1 MAACSGCSG
10 SGSIMSQ
17 RMVYAS
23 QGSYQTLIYDPCTR
37 CGGSGHIKDRHSNQN
52 IEPTGFIDSLSA
64 IITLAI
70 SIFICW
76 NIGETAIYSKLAMNG
91 KFTLMVVSFI
101 FGFLGTSVIL
111 TFPFVQKL
119 MIWVIGFVAIFIG
132 FMILTSLS

>member
-1 MAACSGCSG
+1 MAACSSCSG

-37 CGGSGHIKDRHSNQN
+37 CGGSGHIKDRHSSQN
-52 IEPTGFIDSLSA
+52 IEPMGFIDSLSA

-76 NIGETAIYSKLAMNG
+76 NISETAIYSELTMNG

-111 TFPFVQKL
+111 TLPFVQKL
-119 MIWVIGFVAIFIG
+119 MMWFIGLVAIFIG
-132 FMILTSLS
+132 FMILAGLS